1 VTTTQYLRVFARFWP
16 IVALCALVGVVVPAL
31 GAVGS
36 APTKYVSTTSVL
48 VSGTAATQSGAADA
62 SQTTILAQERM
73 ATYAGVADGPTLAE
87 DVLDGHHTHLSLAQL
102 QRRIDVVVPQ
112 GSSVMRI
119 SVTDTDAH
127 RAQLLASRAGTA
139 AVHIIE
145 DLEKVKGR
153 DFALLHARVV
163 VDATT
168 PTEVPREAAA
178 PGWRNPA
185 LGAAA
190 GLLLGMALAVALSR
204 LDPRVGDAE
213 AVEELL
219 EIPVLG
225 VLPGPGS
232 RAPRWGTRP
241 RTQGWDDSVR
251 RLRTNIFFHHP
262 GPERCLTLALTA
274 PHPVGVLPRIGGAV
288 SAALAGTGDR
298 VLLVEA
304 DLDEP
309 SDARVFDQYVDSSLG
324 LSAYL
329 AGLSTED
336 EVIRHDDASGID
348 VVAAGDP
355 PVNPADLLHSQ
366 AFATLMEN
374 AAKRYDFVL
383 VNTPAMSVGT
393 DAVAVAA
400 RCDGALLVVV
410 RGRTREAQLLDA
422 REQLRRVD
430 APLLGAVLI
439 S

>member
-1 VTTTQYLRVFARFWP
+1 
-16 IVALCALVGVVVPAL
+16 
-31 GAVGS
+31 
-36 APTKYVSTTSVL
+36 
-48 VSGTAATQSGAADA
+48 
-62 SQTTILAQERM
+62 
-73 ATYAGVADGPTLAE
+73 
-87 DVLDGHHTHLSLAQL
+87 
-102 QRRIDVVVPQ
+102 
-112 GSSVMRI
+112 VMRI

-153 DFALLHARVV
+153 DFALLRARVV
-163 VDATT
+163 TDATT
-168 PTEVPREAAA
+168 PVEVPGEAAA

-185 LGAAA
+185 LGAAG

-219 EIPVLG
+219 GIPVLG
-225 VLPGPGS
+225 VLPGSGS
-232 RAPRWGTRP
+232 RTPRWAPRP
-241 RTQGWDDSVR
+241 RTEGWEDSVR

-274 PHPVGVLPRIGGAV
+274 PHRVGELPRIGGAV
-288 SAALAGTGDR
+288 AAALADTGGN

-309 SDARVFDQYVDSSLG
+309 PDARVFDQYADSSSG

-329 AGLSTED
+329 AGESTE
-336 EVIRHDDASGID
+336 EEAVQHDHASGLD

-355 PVNPADLLHSQ
+355 PGNGADLLHSQ

-374 AAKRYDFVL
+374 AAKRYDFVM

-393 DAVAVAA
+393 DAAAVAA
-400 RCDGALLVVV
+400 RCDRALLVAVL
-410 RGRTREAQLLDA
+410 GRTREAQLLDA
-422 REQLRRVD
+422 REQLLRVD
-430 APLLGAVLI
+430 ASLLGVVLL